1 MSEFA
6 FWILWLVLGLIVGVQ
21 TGIDIQKDR
30 HYKRLLDRYQKE
42 RIERYKELK
51 RKEYGL

>member
-6 FWILWLVLGLIVGVQ
+6 AWMIWLALGILLGVQ
-21 TGIDIQKDR
+21 LGIDIQQQRQYRKVLKWFEEDR
-30 HYKRLLDRYQKE
+30 
-42 RIERYKELK
+42 IARYKELK